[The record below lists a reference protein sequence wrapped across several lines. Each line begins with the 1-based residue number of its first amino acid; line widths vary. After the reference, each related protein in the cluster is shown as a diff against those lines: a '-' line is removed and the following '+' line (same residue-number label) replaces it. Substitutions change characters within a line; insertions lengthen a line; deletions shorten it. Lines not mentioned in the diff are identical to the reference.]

1 VSRNFVFNED
11 EEIQEAVEVSSLP
24 GLQLEGETGSDGD
37 LQTPAPE
44 VLDSR
49 PMARKVEAAL
59 PHTPA
64 GDKCRIT
71 TELITYPPRLS

>member
-44 VLDSR
+44 VLESH
-49 PMARKVEAAL
+49 PVARKVEATSPL
-59 PHTPA
+59 TPA
-64 GDKCRIT
+64 NDKCRIT
-71 TELITYPPRLS
+71 TDPITYPPRPL